1 MIIAPIQFMVSA
13 ANQFTLDKHGAAPLM
28 AGEVQAELQR
38 ILSSGLFSKAP
49 RSCALLR
56 FVVMQMLEG
65 GAGSAN
71 EYAIGIEVF
80 GRQAVNYSTGE
91 DPIVRVQAGRL
102 RSKLA
107 AYYASEGKHNSL
119 RISIPLGSYMPHI
132 ELADVTMPAASL
144 IFQPLT
150 CLSQEWLAQSFTLG
164 LNEELSYRLHR
175 EFGEQMQ
182 GAAMRPRYQQPLP
195 RQEASY
201 LLEGSV
207 RQDDQRIRTS
217 LRLTDRVKSAIA
229 WSEQLDHGFD
239 LPILRQERLADACC
253 DILRKYLG
261 MN

>member
-13 ANQFTLDKHGAAPLM
+13 ANQFTLDKHAATPLM

-38 ILSSGLFSKAP
+38 ILSSTLFYKAP

-80 GRQAVNYSTGE
+80 GRQAVNYSTGD

-102 RSKLA
+102 RSKLT
-107 AYYASEGKHNSL
+107 AYYAGEGRDNAL
-119 RISIPLGSYMPHI
+119 RITIPLGSYMPSI
-132 ELADVTMPAASL
+132 ELAEIMSPAASL
-144 IFQPLT
+144 AFQPLT

-175 EFGEQMQ
+175 EFGEQLQ
-182 GAAMRPRYQQPLP
+182 GAAMRSRYQEPLP
-195 RQEASY
+195 RQETSY

-217 LRLTDRVKSAIA
+217 LRLTDRVKSAIV

-253 DILRKYLG
+253 DILRQHLG
-261 MN
+261 VN